1 VTDTCPRTLTPVWT
15 TEGVDDHSTQYPR
28 SESDYSMRTMKSE
41 AGVTTCAE
49 PLHAPSVGLHSTGSP
64 QAHDCRRSC
73 SGSPRGL
80 IIVTALLFPL
90 LGGNDEEVP
99 GKGPTAPMSQSG
111 CFVVRDPL
119 LRGVALPEGG
129 RTAMPKVFLA
139 DDRSMDAVPGWM

>member
-1 VTDTCPRTLTPVWT
+1 MLGFSPWP
-15 TEGVDDHSTQYPR
+15 
-28 SESDYSMRTMKSE
+28 DYR
-41 AGVTTCAE
+41 
-49 PLHAPSVGLHSTGSP
+49 HRPS
-64 QAHDCRRSC
+64 
-73 SGSPRGL
+73 
-80 IIVTALLFPL
+80 IPL

-119 LRGVALPEGG
+119 LRSVEGG